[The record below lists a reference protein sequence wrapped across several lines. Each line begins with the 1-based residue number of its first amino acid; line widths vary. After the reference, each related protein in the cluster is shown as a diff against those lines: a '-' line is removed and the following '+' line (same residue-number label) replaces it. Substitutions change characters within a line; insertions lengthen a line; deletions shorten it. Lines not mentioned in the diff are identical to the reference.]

1 MRRFCCLA
9 LILVLAACQLALPG
23 GKSARVAKP
32 VAGAAIVGDA
42 ITVTSL
48 DGAPVTGGGAGQ
60 SVGPADKTAVDAK
73 PAASGAPA
81 AVAEPKTTPDPAAE
95 VEPQAPPPP
104 PQSPEEIACVA
115 KGGSYASAGSSGGKA
130 CVKPTRDGGK
140 RCRKES
146 DCEGVCL
153 ARSNTCS
160 PISPMFGCNDILQN
174 DGRQVTLCID

>member
-1 MRRFCCLA
+1 MRRFSILA
-9 LILVLAACQLALPG
+9 LILALAACQLALPG

-32 VAGAAIVGDA
+32 VPGAAIVGDA

-48 DGAPVTGGGAGQ
+48 DGTPVAKAGGAAEK
-60 SVGPADKTAVDAK
+60 PAEILSGAK
-73 PAASGAPA
+73 PAVDEKPTE
-81 AVAEPKTTPDPAAE
+81 VAEPKTTPDPAKVAE
-95 VEPQAPPPP
+95 PGVPPPP
-104 PQSPEEIACVA
+104 PQSPEEVACVR
-115 KGGSYASAGSSGGKA
+115 KGGAFASVGSSGGKA

-153 ARSNTCS
+153 ARSNSCS
-160 PISPMFGCNDILQN
+160 PITPMFGCNDILQN

>member
-1 MRRFCCLA
+1 MRRFSILA
-9 LILVLAACQLALPG
+9 LILALAACQLALPG
-23 GKSARVAKP
+23 ARSSRAVKP

-48 DGAPVTGGGAGQ
+48 DGTAVAM
-60 SVGPADKTAVDAK
+60 PADKPPVDAK
-73 PAASGAPA
+73 TPLDGKPA
-81 AVAEPKTTPDPAAE
+81 AVTEPKAEPKTTHDPAIKPE
-95 VEPQAPPPP
+95 LEAPPPP
-104 PQSPEEIACVA
+104 PQSPEEIACA
-115 KGGSYASAGSSGGKA
+115 RKGGTYSSAGSSGGKA

-160 PISPMFGCNDILQN
+160 PIAPMFGCNDILQN